1 MTAEFLIFD
10 GQLSFVLHEV
20 PYREPEFTF
29 AERDRRFGKFDDRI
43 AVQVHQFQGG
53 Q

>member
-1 MTAEFLIFD
+1 MTAEFSILD

-29 AERDRRFGKFDDRI
+29 AEKDRRAGPPISRRPICSKRS
-43 AVQVHQFQGG
+43 
-53 Q
+53 